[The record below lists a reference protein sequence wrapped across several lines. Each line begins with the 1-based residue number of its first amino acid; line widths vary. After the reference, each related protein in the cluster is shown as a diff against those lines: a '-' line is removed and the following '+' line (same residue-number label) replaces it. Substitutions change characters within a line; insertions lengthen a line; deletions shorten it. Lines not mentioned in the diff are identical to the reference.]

1 MGSQG
6 YSHSMPHVPNI
17 ILLGLDSDNE
27 EIRSLQSKG
36 MLPCSS
42 DPPRQVAPKVES
54 EVIIEISI
62 S

>member
-1 MGSQG
+1 
-6 YSHSMPHVPNI
+6 MPHVPNI

-27 EIRSLQSKG
+27 EIRSLQS
-36 MLPCSS
+36 

>member
-1 MGSQG
+1 
-6 YSHSMPHVPNI
+6 MPHVPNI
-17 ILLGLDSDNE
+17 ILLGLDSDN

-54 EVIIEISI
+54 EVIVEISI